1 MYRNKKGGMT
11 YYKYLKKVNRLHSYR
26 NDAIGVWC
34 CSNRSIA
41 GINDGTA
48 PQRLVQLDDRDQQHD
63 RQKEHDQR
71 YKEENKRHEQ
81 EMLRRDNE
89 SRRDWHERQHQ
100 ENNRHINELNNIEA
114 FLMGVVVGV
123 VVVN

>member
-1 MYRNKKGGMT
+1 MMQLGFGAAVIEASPV
-11 YYKYLKKVNRLHSYR
+11 L
-26 NDAIGVWC
+26 
-34 CSNRSIA
+34 
-41 GINDGTA
+41 NDGTA

>member
-1 MYRNKKGGMT
+1 MNRNS
-11 YYKYLKKVNRLHSYR
+11 LL
-26 NDAIGVWC
+26 
-34 CSNRSIA
+34 
-41 GINDGTA
+41 
-48 PQRLVQLDDRDQQHD
+48 
-63 RQKEHDQR
+63 R

>member
-1 MYRNKKGGMT
+1 
-11 YYKYLKKVNRLHSYR
+11 
-26 NDAIGVWC
+26 
-34 CSNRSIA
+34 
-41 GINDGTA
+41 
-48 PQRLVQLDDRDQQHD
+48 
-63 RQKEHDQR
+63 
-71 YKEENKRHEQ
+71 
-81 EMLRRDNE
+81 MLRRDNE